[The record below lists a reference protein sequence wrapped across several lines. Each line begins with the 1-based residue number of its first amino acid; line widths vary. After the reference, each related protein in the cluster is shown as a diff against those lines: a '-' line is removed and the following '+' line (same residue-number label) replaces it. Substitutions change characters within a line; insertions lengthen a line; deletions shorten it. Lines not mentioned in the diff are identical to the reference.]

1 MRWCLLCGDQMI
13 PEFASPCE
21 DPVAWTCR
29 ACGFFQLETG
39 GRPLAGE
46 QLAAVRQLPGR
57 AAGGETPLLHAAVGT
72 AREILTTFGLTPPVD
87 VERVA
92 SLLGYPVEWVRRPVS
107 ERGGI
112 ARRAGRETLVLNRAY
127 PFHSAAERRWVVAEE
142 LGHAVLG
149 HTALAASTAADV
161 PATLREPTRTQEERA
176 GKAFAAELLMPAA
189 EVRAEFRRMQPRLRR
204 AVGRRERAE
213 LLQEIVTGLA
223 HAFQVPPAAM
233 RRRLEDLGLL
243 R

>member
-1 MRWCLLCGDQMI
+1 MRWCLLCGDEMM
-13 PEFASPCE
+13 PEFGSPCE

-29 ACGFFQLETG
+29 ACGFYQLETG
-39 GRPLAGE
+39 GRPFSGE
-46 QLAAVRQLPGR
+46 QLAAVRRLPGKPAEGEAPTLPPEVR
-57 AAGGETPLLHAAVGT
+57 A
-72 AREILTTFGLTPPVD
+72 AREILATFGLTPPVD

-92 SLLGYPVEWVRRPVS
+92 ALLGYPVEWVRRPAS

-127 PFHSAAERRWVVAEE
+127 PFRSAAERRWVVAEE

-149 HTALAASTAADV
+149 HTALAASTTAEGPAA
-161 PATLREPTRTQEERA
+161 LREPLRTQEERA

-204 AVGRRERAE
+204 AAGRHQRAE
-213 LLQEIVTGLA
+213 LLQGIVTDLA
-223 HAFQVPPAAM
+223 HTFQVSPAAM

>member
-1 MRWCLLCGDQMI
+1 MRWCLLCGDEMI
-13 PEFASPCE
+13 PEFGSPCE
-21 DPVAWTCR
+21 DPVAWACR

-39 GRPLAGE
+39 GRPLSGE
-46 QLAAVRQLPGR
+46 QLAAVRQLPGKP
-57 AAGGETPLLHAAVGT
+57 AAGREPPAPAGVRA
-72 AREILTTFGLTPPVD
+72 AREILATFGLTPPVD

-92 SLLGYPVEWVRRPVS
+92 ALLGYPVEWVHRPAS

-112 ARRAGRETLVLNRAY
+112 ARRGGRDTLVLNRAY
-127 PFHSAAERRWVVAEE
+127 PFRSAAERRWVVAEE

-149 HTALAASTAADV
+149 HTALAASTAAEG
-161 PATLREPTRTQEERA
+161 PGGLREPQRTQEERA

-189 EVRAEFRRMQPRLRR
+189 EVRAEFRRLQPRLHR
-204 AVGRRERAE
+204 AAGRRQRAE
-213 LLQEIVTGLA
+213 LLGEIVADLA
-223 HAFQVPPAAM
+223 RTFQVSPAAM